1 MENQERMGTVHMKA
15 LDALKKMCE
24 EQSIARVIG
33 STLEKFERLV
43 QLAVENLRNV
53 KNRLTKNDTKR
64 LQGSKIEVQETKQD
78 KNTGIFT
85 IEDQQKYMSQI
96 KNERGEMDEIDL

>member
-43 QLAVENLRNV
+43 QLAVEKLRNV
-53 KNRLTKNDTKR
+53 
-64 LQGSKIEVQETKQD
+64 
-78 KNTGIFT
+78 
-85 IEDQQKYMSQI
+85 I
-96 KNERGEMDEIDL
+96 K